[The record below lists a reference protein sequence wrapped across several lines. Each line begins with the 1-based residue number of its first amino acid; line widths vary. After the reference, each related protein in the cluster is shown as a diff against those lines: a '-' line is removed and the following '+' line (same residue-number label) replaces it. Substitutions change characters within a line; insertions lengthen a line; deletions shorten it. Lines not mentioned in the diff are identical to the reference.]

1 MRMLT
6 APRRVREVLPR
17 MPGGARRPLVA
28 VVTAMLLSLCLLAS
42 DVDDLDGPGVGG
54 AAGADTDGRAAGP
67 PSTRRPTPAPPAPS
81 PPVSPTRAPVVP
93 GPAPRPDTPDRPDG
107 SEHATTLTVVA
118 AGDLFVPPRLTAQ
131 AAADAAAAGRDG
143 HDFTR
148 ILAAVR
154 PVVRA
159 ADLAI
164 CHLEQP
170 LAEPDGPFP
179 DYPFFAAPPQLA
191 DAVADL
197 GFDTCST
204 ASNHSLDGGVEGVVR
219 TLDHLDRVG
228 VAHTGTAR
236 HPREAATLNVV
247 TVKGVRV
254 AHLSY
259 TFSFN
264 GIPLPEG
271 RPWMAN
277 LIDPAAIRAEARRAR
292 NAGAEIVIV
301 SMHWGTEYQSAP
313 DIGQLGLARE
323 LLAAPEIDL
332 IIGHH
337 AHVVQ
342 PLERLGGKW
351 VAYGL
356 GNLTCRFPDGSHERT
371 QDSVL
376 PRFTF
381 TRTASGRWEV
391 TDVEVVAAWME
402 YTPAARVVNLPRAL
416 ADRQVRGEQ
425 RARYGRALAR
435 ITAAVTQRGAGDA
448 GLRMVPVSG

>member
-1 MRMLT
+1 MRRRLAT
-6 APRRVREVLPR
+6 AGLVTLLLLGLAASGAG
-17 MPGGARRPLVA
+17 PGAGN
-28 VVTAMLLSLCLLAS
+28 LLAS
-42 DVDDLDGPGVGG
+42 RPADGGG
-54 AAGADTDGRAAGP
+54 PTAGP
-67 PSTRRPTPAPPAPS
+67 PASPGPPPDPS
-81 PPVSPTRAPVVP
+81 PALRAGPT
-93 GPAPRPDTPDRPDG
+93 PRPDVSVP
-107 SEHATTLTVVA
+107 ATTLTVVA

-154 PVVRA
+154 PVVRS

-170 LAEPDGPFP
+170 LAEPEGPFP
-179 DYPFFAAPPQLA
+179 DYPYFAAPPQLA
-191 DAVADL
+191 DTIADL

-228 VAHTGTAR
+228 VAHAGTAR
-236 HPREAATLNVV
+236 HPREAATINVV
-247 TVKGVRV
+247 EVRGVRV

-277 LIDPAAIRAEARRAR
+277 LIDRAAILDEARRAR
-292 NAGAEIVIV
+292 NAGAEIVIL
-301 SMHWGTEYQSAP
+301 SMHWGTEYQTAP
-313 DIGQLGLARE
+313 DIGQLGLARD
-323 LLAAPEIDL
+323 LLAGPDIDL

-337 AHVVQ
+337 VHVVQ

-381 TRTASGRWEV
+381 TRTAPGRWEV

-402 YTPAARVVNLPRAL
+402 YTPAARVVNLPEAL
-416 ADRQVRGEQ
+416 ADSEVSGGQ
-425 RARYGRALAR
+425 RATYERALER
-435 ITAAVTQRGAGDA
+435 ITAAVMQRGAGDA
-448 GLRMVPVSG
+448 GLRMVPLSG